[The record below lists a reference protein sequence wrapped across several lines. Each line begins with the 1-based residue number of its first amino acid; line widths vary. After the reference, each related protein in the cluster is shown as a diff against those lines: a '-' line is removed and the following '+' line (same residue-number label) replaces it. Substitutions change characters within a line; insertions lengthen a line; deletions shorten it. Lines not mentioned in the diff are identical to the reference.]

1 MTKTLKELTEE
12 YVYAWWGP
20 REDNMTLATRQSY
33 LAGYQAA
40 QEHAHAAL
48 EEAEAEIDRLQ
59 TKLSDAGILT
69 TEHLLGADN
78 SSNNSNGWISI
89 KDRLPEDWE
98 CCLWYASSR
107 GEFDCGWEN
116 NECINLRCK
125 TGCGQKF
132 DVGAIFIC
140 EFHRKDKHHEQ
151 HYLIDDANN
160 VALIDC
166 FTHWMPL
173 PKPPTEE

>member
-1 MTKTLKELTEE
+1 MKIPEQLAEEYAEFETQGVPDSIRKQLLMTKDKM
-12 YVYAWWGP
+12 AF
-20 REDNMTLATRQSY
+20 
-33 LAGYQAA
+33 LAGYKAA
-40 QEHAHAAL
+40 KDQLADADKAMNSPEKQDSCEH
-48 EEAEAEIDRLQ
+48 
-59 TKLSDAGILT
+59 ILDM
-69 TEHLLGADN
+69 EKMVDVN
-78 SSNNSNGWISI
+78 SSSGWINV

-98 CCLWYASSR
+98 CCLWFASSH

-173 PKPPTEE
+173 PEAPKGEG

>member
-1 MTKTLKELTEE
+1 M
-12 YVYAWWGP
+12 
-20 REDNMTLATRQSY
+20 
-33 LAGYQAA
+33 
-40 QEHAHAAL
+40 
-48 EEAEAEIDRLQ
+48 
-59 TKLSDAGILT
+59 
-69 TEHLLGADN
+69 
-78 SSNNSNGWISI
+78 

-98 CCLWYASSR
+98 CCLWLVSSR

-140 EFHRKDKHHEQ
+140 EFHRKDKHYKQ

-166 FTHWMPL
+166 FSHWMRVPE
-173 PKPPTEE
+173 PPEE